1 MLTAVMETATTAV
14 LFDNISIND
23 NVTQGPSTFMEE
35 VETYMMYAVA
45 SFIDMYWFPVLIPIG
60 LVGNTLSLLV
70 MIKPKNMKISTCI
83 YMAAISINDNL
94 MMCSAF
100 HYWLVSAANIHKWHL
115 WECKLS
121 AYLHNFCLQCATYQ
135 VLAMTIDK
143 YVAIKWPHRAA
154 TNSTPRKARF
164 LALGV
169 FVSTLSYNVLHFF
182 LGGLVGGQCLAY
194 VVGGTVTRIYS
205 WISFIVNGIIPFSM
219 LIYMNSVIVQT
230 VRKSRKLFTAT
241 TTSRKENYLTG
252 NQGTDSRQR
261 TMKTAENQLTIML
274 LLVTILF
281 SILLIPTYIRF
292 IYLTFVKSDTPVKYA
307 RSMLIFQ
314 ITYKLYVTNSGV
326 NVFLYCISGGK
337 FRTDLKEILC
347 CSRMTS
353 HSRTETRKTQ
363 SDITILSTTL
373 T

>member
-1 MLTAVMETATTAV
+1 MATTTGQAT
-14 LFDNISIND
+14 LFDNTSMKNHVKED
-23 NVTQGPSTFMEE
+23 SSSFMEE
-35 VETYMMYAVA
+35 VETYMTYIVA
-45 SFIDMYWFPVLIPIG
+45 SVIDRYWFPVLIPIG
-60 LVGNTLSLLV
+60 LVGNTLSFLV
-70 MIKPKNMKISTCI
+70 MIKPNNRKVSTCI
-83 YMAAISINDNL
+83 YMAAISLSDNL
-94 MMCSAF
+94 MMLLAL
-100 HYWLVSAANIHKWHL
+100 HEWLVSAANIHKWHL

-154 TNSTPRKARF
+154 TYSTPRKARF

-169 FVSTLSYNVLHFF
+169 FVSTVSYNVLHLF
-182 LGGLVGGQCLAY
+182 LGGLLGGQCLAY
-194 VVGGTVTRIYS
+194 VVGGTITRVYS

-219 LIYMNSVIVQT
+219 LIYMNYVIVQT
-230 VRKSRKLFTAT
+230 VRKSRKMFKRT
-241 TTSRKENYLTG
+241 TTSSKENNHDG
-252 NQGTDSRQR
+252 NRGMDTRHK

-326 NVFLYCISGGK
+326 NFFLYCIS
-337 FRTDLKEILC
+337 
-347 CSRMTS
+347 
-353 HSRTETRKTQ
+353 
-363 SDITILSTTL
+363 
-373 T
+373 

>member
-1 MLTAVMETATTAV
+1 METATTAL
-14 LFDNISIND
+14 LFDNYSMKNNMKQD
-23 NVTQGPSTFMEE
+23 SSAFMEE
-35 VETYMMYAVA
+35 VETYIIYVVA

-60 LVGNTLSLLV
+60 LVGNTLSFLV
-70 MIKPKNMKISTCI
+70 MIKPNNRKVSTCI
-83 YMAAISINDNL
+83 YMAAISVNDNL
-94 MMCSAF
+94 MMSSAF

-169 FVSTLSYNVLHFF
+169 FVSTLTYNVLHLF
-182 LGGLVGGQCLAY
+182 LGGLLGGQCLAY
-194 VVGGTVTRIYS
+194 AVGGTITRVYS

-219 LIYMNSVIVQT
+219 LIYMNYVIVQT
-230 VRKSRKLFTAT
+230 VRESRKMFKGT
-241 TTSRKENYLTG
+241 TTSSKEHDHDG
-252 NQGTDSRQR
+252 NQGIDTRQR
-261 TMKTAENQLTIML
+261 TMRNAENQLTIML

-292 IYLTFVKSDTPVKYA
+292 IYLTFVKSDTPAKYA

-326 NVFLYCISGGK
+326 NFFLYCVSGRK
-337 FRTDLKEILC
+337 FRSDLKDILC
-347 CSRMTS
+347 DSRIS
-353 HSRTETRKTQ
+353 SNSRSETRKTQ
-363 SDITILSTTL
+363 SDITILSTSL